1 MGYDDGRDLDV
12 PGSTSGL
19 PVWTEFMKRAT
30 YLSIYRD
37 PQPFSQPPGIDTAEI
52 DIRTNLVALA
62 DSTTTRTE
70 VFIEGTEPLPPI
82 EDEQTEV
89 ALGTQG
95 QDPSETPSGRTVQP
109 QGLHAILTKLH
120 GLGQQI
126 TLGSNGSPLRNEA
139 DTAAA
144 VRGDVSLRERAAT
157 AH

>member
-1 MGYDDGRDLDV
+1 M
-12 PGSTSGL
+12 
-19 PVWTEFMKRAT
+19 
-30 YLSIYRD
+30 
-37 PQPFSQPPGIDTAEI
+37 
-52 DIRTNLVALA
+52 ALA

-126 TLGSNGSPLRNEA
+126 MLGTNGFPLRDEA
-139 DTAAA
+139 GTAPA
-144 VRGDVSLRERAAT
+144 VRGEVSLRERAAT